1 MVCEVTET
9 FDLRVQVDICDNSK
23 EFPAAH
29 SGYTVNRTDRIK
41 TVKRRLSLLKLTLE
55 VMNSSLVSMSGVRR
69 QARNFLEVRAVRSWR
84 TPGTHHRR
92 QGTKRVRGIHNTA
105 CTLRIVGNVVVPVN

>member
-29 SGYTVNRTDRIK
+29 SGYMVNGTDRIK
-41 TVKRRLSLLKLTLE
+41 TVKRRLSLLKLSCVIGPHPGGHEQQLGLHVRCETTGQKLPGGPGCQELE
-55 VMNSSLVSMSGVRR
+55 NTWNTP
-69 QARNFLEVRAVRSWR
+69 QTSW
-84 TPGTHHRR
+84 
-92 QGTKRVRGIHNTA
+92 N
-105 CTLRIVGNVVVPVN
+105 